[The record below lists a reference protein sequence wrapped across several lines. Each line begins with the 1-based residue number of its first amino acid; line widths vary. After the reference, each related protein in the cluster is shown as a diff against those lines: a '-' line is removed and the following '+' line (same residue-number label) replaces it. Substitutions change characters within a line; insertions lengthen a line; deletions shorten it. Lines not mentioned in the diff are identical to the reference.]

1 MHEAGYV
8 HCDLKPENILL
19 GSDDFSDKSS
29 SRIVLIDFGIA
40 LAWEKPDDFQH
51 VGWEKI
57 DEFRGNCLF
66 ASHNSFRGYTLSRRD
81 DLISLAYLLSFLVT
95 GRFLWMGEEAILD
108 DKKLFQKVR
117 DLKVKIRP

>member
-1 MHEAGYV
+1 M
-8 HCDLKPENILL
+8 
-19 GSDDFSDKSS
+19 
-29 SRIVLIDFGIA
+29 
-40 LAWEKPDDFQH
+40 
-51 VGWEKI
+51 
-57 DEFRGNCLF
+57 
-66 ASHNSFRGYTLSRRD
+66 SRRD